1 MTRLF
6 EKADRLLAMSR
17 GNIITGLTF
26 SRHSSGVSGSFLVP
40 VGFLKMTRLFETPA
54 KMQKIRHFETT

>member
-17 GNIITGLTF
+17 ENKITGLTF
-26 SRHSSGVSGSFLVP
+26 SRHSSSVSGSFLVS
-40 VGFLKMTRLFETPA
+40 KRA
-54 KMQKIRHFETT
+54 KLWQVIESLIYG